1 MLDSLP
7 SHMPNLTL
15 QSRLAIDPRV
25 RFRRF
30 ESDGIVIHQKTAEA
44 IVVSDVA
51 TRLLE
56 MTNGTRTLQE
66 CAAALQ
72 SEFDAPADVI
82 ERDVMQFATELADI
96 GLVAVQP

>member
-1 MLDSLP
+1 M
-7 SHMPNLTL
+7 
-15 QSRLAIDPRV
+15 IDPRV

-30 ESDGIVIHQKTAEA
+30 EQDGIVIHQKTAEA

-56 MTNGTRTLQE
+56 MTNGVRTLQE
-66 CAAALQ
+66 CADALQ

-82 ERDVMQFATELADI
+82 ERDLIQFASELADI
-96 GLVAVQP
+96 GIVAVQP

>member
-1 MLDSLP
+1 
-7 SHMPNLTL
+7 MPILTL
-15 QSRLAIDPRV
+15 QSRLAIDARV

-44 IVVSDVA
+44 IVVSEVA

-56 MTNGTRTLQE
+56 LTDGARTLQE

-82 ERDVMQFATELADI
+82 ERDVVQFATELVDLGVA
-96 GLVAVQP
+96 AVQQ

>member
-1 MLDSLP
+1 MST
-7 SHMPNLTL
+7 LTL
-15 QSRLAIDPRV
+15 QSRLTLDPRV

-30 ESDGIVIHQKTAEA
+30 ENDGIVIHQKTAEA

-56 MTNGTRTLQE
+56 MTDGTRTLQE

-72 SEFDAPADVI
+72 TEFDAPADVI
-82 ERDVMQFATELADI
+82 ERDVVQFATELVDI
-96 GLVAVQP
+96 GVVAVQP

>member
-1 MLDSLP
+1 MITP
-7 SHMPNLTL
+7 QT
-15 QSRLAIDPRV
+15 RLALDPRV

-30 ESDGIVIHQKTAEA
+30 ENDGILIHQKTGEA

-56 MTNGTRTLQE
+56 LADGSRTLQE
-66 CAAALQ
+66 CAELLQ

-82 ERDVMQFATELADI
+82 ASDLLRFAGELVEI
-96 GLVAVQP
+96 GIVAPQ

>member
-1 MLDSLP
+1 
-7 SHMPNLTL
+7 MPDLTL

-56 MTNGTRTLQE
+56 MTNGSRTLQE

-82 ERDVMQFATELADI
+82 ERDVMQFATELANI
-96 GLVAVQP
+96 GIVAVQP

>member
-1 MLDSLP
+1 MLDSLL
-7 SHMPNLTL
+7 SNMPNLTL

-30 ESDGIVIHQKTAEA
+30 ENDGIVIHQKTAEA

-56 MTNGTRTLQE
+56 MTDGTRTLQE
-66 CAAALQ
+66 CATALQ

-96 GLVAVQP
+96 GIVAVQP

>member
-1 MLDSLP
+1 MSP
-7 SHMPNLTL
+7 ISL

-30 ESDGIVIHQKTAEA
+30 EGDGIVIHQKTAEA

-56 MTNGTRTLQE
+56 MTDGARTLQE
-66 CAAALQ
+66 CADALK
-72 SEFDAPADVI
+72 SEFDAPAEVI
-82 ERDVMQFATELADI
+82 ERDLVQFASELAEI
-96 GLVAVQP
+96 GIVAVQP